1 MVITVGQIISH
12 DSWPFFVFLY
22 GIHLSCVYVD
32 NTRCVLQQILFFIK
46 NSFDPFIYCLNL
58 SFMKKQILSFVQIL
72 FRDVLLET
80 SILQPN
86 VNVAQPHLLHFFCY
100 LN

>member
-1 MVITVGQIISH
+1 MVIMRLVKLL
-12 DSWPFFVFLY
+12 FFFIMAFTSVVFMWTTPDVCYNKSFL
-22 GIHLSCVYVD
+22 
-32 NTRCVLQQILFFIK
+32 FIK
-46 NSFDPFIYCLNL
+46 NSFDPFLILFT
-58 SFMKKQILSFVQIL
+58 FMKKQILSFYQIL

-86 VNVAQPHLLHFFCY
+86 VNVAQPHLLHVFCY